1 MCLCPFPNT
10 NIAGIAYK
18 NGLYQFACGHCPECL
33 QTRIHKIV
41 PGSYYE
47 ALSHKHNC
55 MITLTYDNYER
66 DSHGNLTGR
75 ELPPD
80 RDLHV
85 CRRDTTLFIKRLRKY
100 LFTHYNGLTIKY
112 RGAAEYGSTTHRAH
126 YHLIIYG
133 FDFPDKIPFKRSKR
147 GNLIYVSSL
156 LESLWGLGICTVDS
170 SNVNS
175 NIIAYCS
182 KYLSKDRSE
191 DTFSLSSHHLGREL
205 LLKEFNGISYTIDGK
220 EYPIPRSIWN
230 EKLEEAFS
238 PICPEAT
245 SKYVNFSESS
255 YLDGS
260 YRANQKARALFC
272 ALKRSDPGYSA
283 YVSYWRKKSE
293 ALEASRPSIRERI
306 LALPNKKLSYNL
318 SLLKWYDTN
327 VLNRLEMIP
336 RLPPLCEH
344 KSEAALARYL
354 RSVGVKYREPA
365 DRQLPYPTCLNTAI
379 DTSARRI
386 CFKTAIKAKFLRE
399 CSSEDP
405 FISPK
410 FVGKFITTLDYEQLS
425 IL

>member
-1 MCLCPFPNT
+1 MCLCPFLNT
-10 NIAGIAYK
+10 NINSSSYRNGI
-18 NGLYQFACGHCPECL
+18 YQFACGHCPECL
-33 QTRIHKIV
+33 QSRVHRII
-41 PGSYYE
+41 PGSFYE

-66 DSHGNLTGR
+66 DSYGNLTGR

-85 CRRDTTLFIKRLRKY
+85 CRRDITLFIKRLRKY
-100 LFTHYNGLTIKY
+100 LFTHYGGLTIKY

-126 YHLIIYG
+126 YHLIIFG

-147 GNLIYVSSL
+147 GNLIYTSSL

-175 NIIAYCS
+175 NVIAYCS

-230 EKLEEAFS
+230 AKLEEAFS
-238 PICPEAT
+238 LICPEAT
-245 SKYVNFSESS
+245 SKYVNFSETS

-260 YRANQKARALFC
+260 YRANQKARSLFS
-272 ALKRSDPGYSA
+272 ALKRSDPGYTA
-283 YVSYWRKKSE
+283 YLAYWRKKSE
-293 ALEASRPSIRERI
+293 TLEASRPSVRERI
-306 LALPNKKLSYNL
+306 LSLPNKKLSYKL

-344 KSEAALARYL
+344 KSERALARYL
-354 RSVGVKYREPA
+354 QSVGIKYRDPA
-365 DRQLPYPTCLNTAI
+365 DRNLPYSPCLNTAN
-379 DTSARRI
+379 DTTSPRI
-386 CFKTAIKAKFLRE
+386 CSKTALKAKFLRD

-405 FISPK
+405 FTSQK
-410 FVGKFITTLDYEQLS
+410 FLEKFIVPLDNVQISML
-425 IL
+425 